1 MHVCTGN
8 DSVDPGWGNCSGLPN
23 TIVALFPNP
32 TAIEK
37 ELLALAFA
45 SVNNATFIDMKEEKI
60 VALLKEQVEG
70 MKEKYRQG
78 DEKVTLA
85 TINTVAIASV
95 IVQSRKK
102 PPPA

>member
-8 DSVDPGWGNCSGLPN
+8 DSVDPGWGNYSGLPN

-45 SVNNATFIDMKEEKI
+45 SLNNATFMEMKKEEI
-60 VALLKEQVEG
+60 VALLEKQVEG
-70 MKEKYRQG
+70 MEKKY
-78 DEKVTLA
+78 L
-85 TINTVAIASV
+85 NTFAIASV
-95 IVQSRKK
+95 IVQGRKK
-102 PPPA
+102 PPPPPHA